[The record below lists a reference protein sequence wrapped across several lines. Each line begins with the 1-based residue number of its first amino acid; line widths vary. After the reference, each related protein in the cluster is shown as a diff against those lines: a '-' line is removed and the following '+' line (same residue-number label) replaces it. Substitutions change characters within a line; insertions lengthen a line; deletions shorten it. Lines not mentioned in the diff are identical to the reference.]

1 MEGKK
6 IDYFIFNLYSKY
18 KMWSFIMNILEF
30 KKNKIKE
37 KKIIRNIRRI
47 KSFYVHAPRI
57 YLRRR
62 LKRS

>member
-1 MEGKK
+1 
-6 IDYFIFNLYSKY
+6 
-18 KMWSFIMNILEF
+18 MWSFIMNIFGF
-30 KKNKIKE
+30 KKKE
-37 KKIIRNIRRI
+37 KKIKRKIRRI

>member
-1 MEGKK
+1 
-6 IDYFIFNLYSKY
+6 
-18 KMWSFIMNILEF
+18 MWSFIMNILGF

>member
-1 MEGKK
+1 
-6 IDYFIFNLYSKY
+6 
-18 KMWSFIMNILEF
+18 MWSFIMNILGL
-30 KKNKIKE
+30 KKKE
-37 KKIIRNIRRI
+37 KKILKIRNIRRI

>member
-6 IDYFIFNLYSKY
+6 IDYFIFNLLEKY
-18 KMWSFIMNILEF
+18 KMWSFIMNMFGF
-30 KKNKIKE
+30 KKKE
-37 KKIIRNIRRI
+37 KKIIRKIRRI

>member
-1 MEGKK
+1 
-6 IDYFIFNLYSKY
+6 
-18 KMWSFIMNILEF
+18 MWSFIMNILGL
-30 KKNKIKE
+30 KKKEKKE

-62 LKRS
+62 LRRS

>member
-1 MEGKK
+1 
-6 IDYFIFNLYSKY
+6 
-18 KMWSFIMNILEF
+18 MWSFIMNILGF
-30 KKNKIKE
+30 KKKE

>member
-1 MEGKK
+1 
-6 IDYFIFNLYSKY
+6 
-18 KMWSFIMNILEF
+18 MWSFIMNIFGF
-30 KKNKIKE
+30 KKKE

>member
-1 MEGKK
+1 
-6 IDYFIFNLYSKY
+6 
-18 KMWSFIMNILEF
+18 MWSFIMNILGL
-30 KKNKIKE
+30 KKEKKE